1 VIDDA
6 QAIKLINARREF
18 SVLDVRQPSV
28 GQVIFLISRFFGDL
42 FTSPL
47 DVPRRQAHSDPRC
60 LQLLTGTGSRPAFV
74 HGEHR
79 GRKRVIYR

>member
-18 SVLDVRQPSV
+18 SVLGVRQPSV
-28 GQVIFLISRFFGDL
+28 GQVIFLISLFFGDL
-42 FTSPL
+42 FTSAL
-47 DVPRRQAHSDPRC
+47 DIPRREAHSNPRC
-60 LQLLTGTGSRPAFV
+60 LQLLTGTGGWPTFV

-79 GRKRVIYR
+79 GRKAVIYS